1 MAVYRGDDLVSANM
15 QMMLCF
21 MVSIFCFGFNSN
33 SVAPLCG
40 TFCLRIFSHAS
51 LQAISS
57 LRIVLVEAIMGALVQ
72 LTKMTTFQ
80 GLLVLS
86 IFPLSLVLVA
96 TLEAFGLD

>member
-1 MAVYRGDDLVSANM
+1 MI
-15 QMMLCF
+15 
-21 MVSIFCFGFNSN
+21 SIFGFGFNREFCSPCA
-33 SVAPLCG
+33 APLHLVC
-40 TFCLRIFSHAS
+40 FLILLFK
-51 LQAISS
+51 QFSS

-72 LTKMTTFQ
+72 RTKMTTFQ

>member
-1 MAVYRGDDLVSANM
+1 
-15 QMMLCF
+15 MLLF
-21 MVSIFCFGFNSN
+21 KQ
-33 SVAPLCG
+33 
-40 TFCLRIFSHAS
+40 FSF
-51 LQAISS
+51 

-72 LTKMTTFQ
+72 RTKMTTFQ

>member
-1 MAVYRGDDLVSANM
+1 MI
-15 QMMLCF
+15 
-21 MVSIFCFGFNSN
+21 SIFCFGFNTGSN
-33 SVAPLCG
+33 SVALV
-40 TFCLRIFSHAS
+40 FKQF
-51 LQAISS
+51 SS

-72 LTKMTTFQ
+72 RTKMTTFQ

>member
-1 MAVYRGDDLVSANM
+1 MAVYRGDDLVSANV
-15 QMMLCF
+15 QIFFVFFWLQSQFCSPCAAPFASRSFLMLLF
-21 MVSIFCFGFNSN
+21 KQ
-33 SVAPLCG
+33 L
-40 TFCLRIFSHAS
+40 
-51 LQAISS
+51 SS

-72 LTKMTTFQ
+72 RTKMTTFQ